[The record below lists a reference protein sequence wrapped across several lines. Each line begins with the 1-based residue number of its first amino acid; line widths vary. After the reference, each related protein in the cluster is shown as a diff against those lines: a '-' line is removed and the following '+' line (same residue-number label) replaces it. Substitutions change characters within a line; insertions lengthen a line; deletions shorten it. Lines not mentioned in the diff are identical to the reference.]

1 MKNNN
6 LYNYSTPKSGNEET
20 NFFNI
25 KGRITISAFFLRFFL
40 SIALYYFSRIINNLG
55 IYKKF
60 GLRFENFFET
70 IHLYIL
76 PLFLVLFVLIQGA
89 KRVHD
94 VNMSGWNFF
103 IPFYNIFLCL
113 GKGTD
118 GSNDYGI
125 DPKPMTSVTYFDQLV
140 NTKKNKSASTSNSPS
155 IKKLSKFELILG
167 LLGVII
173 IFLIFLVYNNTNKS
187 NNSENKVTSKSEI
200 KEKKKKIKHKRKKH
214 KKTTFD
220 SNLEKNTTSDSLVDI
235 TENTDEILDGE
246 YDKIPR
252 TIDRNY
258 MVLASE
264 DRPVYFYLFPN
275 YNERK
280 NSFFTTQEIVHTDYI
295 NNNFIYI
302 EFTNSEGETSKGWL
316 NISDLK
322 LIKNNSN
329 SKK

>member
-40 SIALYYFSRIINNLG
+40 SIALYYFSWITNNLG

-94 VNMSGWNFF
+94 VNMSGWNFL
-103 IPFYNIFLCL
+103 IPVYNIFLCL
-113 GKGTD
+113 GKGSD
-118 GSNDYGI
+118 GSNDFGI
-125 DPKPMTSVTYFDQLV
+125 DPKPLKSVTYFDELD
-140 NTKKNKSASTSNSPS
+140 NNKKNKSATLDNSSS
-155 IKKLSKFELILG
+155 IKKLSKFELLFG
-167 LLGVII
+167 LLGSFI
-173 IFLIFLVYNNTNKS
+173 IFLFVMVYNNTNKTVQS
-187 NNSENKVTSKSEI
+187 EQRVISKNEVKENTNSK
-200 KEKKKKIKHKRKKH
+200 KHKRKKH
-214 KKTTFD
+214 KKKTIN
-220 SNLEKNTTSDSLVDI
+220 SNLEEKTNSNSLVDV
-235 TENTDEILDGE
+235 TENPDEILEGD
-246 YDKIPR
+246 YDEIPR

-258 MVLASE
+258 IVLASGAN
-264 DRPVYFYLFPN
+264 PVYFYLTPN
-275 YNERK
+275 KDERK
-280 NSFFTTQEIVHTDYI
+280 NAFFTTQEIVHTNYI

-329 SKK
+329 SK